1 MKRSTK
7 AILKL
12 ITHIS
17 ELSDTEQP
25 TALCKSLL
33 QESVDKYFEMRNAD
47 PEGTSTPKGDTEV
60 RLALLVLHPYS
71 EEVLALFNQQRAERA
86 ESVSGDLNKLSDIN
100 DKIDLLLATHPAHGA
115 WRGPR

>member
-71 EEVLALFNQQRAERA
+71 EEVLALFHQARSFSIASANSPARDE
-86 ESVSGDLNKLSDIN
+86 IN

-115 WRGPR
+115 WKGPL

>member
-12 ITHIS
+12 IAHIS

-33 QESVDKYFEMRNAD
+33 QESVDKYFVMRNED
-47 PEGTSTPKGDTEV
+47 PKGTETPVGDTEV
-60 RLALLVLHPYS
+60 RFALLVLHPYS
-71 EEVLALFNQQRAERA
+71 EEVLALFNQAR
-86 ESVSGDLNKLSDIN
+86 SVSCLSGNLNKLSDIN
-100 DKIDLLLATHPAHGA
+100 DKIDLLLATHPAHGG
-115 WRGPR
+115 WKGPR

>member
-47 PEGTSTPKGDTEV
+47 PEGTSTPMGDTEV
-60 RLALLVLHPYS
+60 RLALLKLHPYS
-71 EEVLALFNQQRAERA
+71 EEVLALFHQQRAESVA
-86 ESVSGDLNKLSDIN
+86 ENLNKLSDIN
-100 DKIDLLLATHPAHGA
+100 GKIDLILSTHPAHGA
-115 WRGPR
+115 WKGPR